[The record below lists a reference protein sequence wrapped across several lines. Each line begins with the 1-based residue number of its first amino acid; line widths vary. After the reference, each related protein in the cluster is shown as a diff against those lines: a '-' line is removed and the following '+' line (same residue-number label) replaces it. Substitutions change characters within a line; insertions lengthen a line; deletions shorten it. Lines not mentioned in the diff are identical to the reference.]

1 MDLLASPLID
11 WSALSKIV
19 LTALLGGA
27 GVVILFA
34 VLLLGIEKGSATH
47 NPRRRL
53 GAYAVS
59 GICGVICVGAVVV
72 GIYAMAH
79 KPSSKPAPAAGKSK
93 SAAVQ
98 SGARRLS

>member
-1 MDLLASPLID
+1 MALLASPFID

-19 LTALLGGA
+19 LAALLGGA

-34 VLLLGIEKGSATH
+34 VLLLGVEKGNAAK

-59 GICGVICVGAVVV
+59 GICGVICVGALAV

-79 KPSSKPAPAAGKSK
+79 KPSSKPVPAPSQAK
-93 SAAVQ
+93 SAVVVAPKG
-98 SGARRLS
+98 SG